1 MTKRKATDRSKKKAA
16 PAAVPSLPPHA
27 AMESVLAMFG
37 GGGRRG
43 TPLEQAQ
50 DLMYQ
55 AWEASSPARR
65 VALGR
70 QALEVSPDCAD
81 AYVLLVEHAGGGLA
95 ESIALLRE
103 GVAAGERALG
113 KRAFK
118 DDVGHFWGLLETRPY
133 MRARAGLAQLL
144 REAGQ
149 HDEAV
154 AHYRDL
160 LRLNPNDN
168 QGLRYELAPYLLE
181 LGLDEEL
188 TMLLGQYHD
197 DCSATW
203 AYSATLLAF
212 RKGGDDEDAR
222 QFLAEATKTNPHVPA
237 YLLGKKKLPKRLPD
251 YVGMGDQNEAVVYAS
266 SAVAGWKKTAGALDW
281 LRLS

>member
-1 MTKRKATDRSKKKAA
+1 MTRRKSSDRGKNKPAVAA
-16 PAAVPSLPPHA
+16 LPPLPPRA

-43 TPLEQAQ
+43 TPLDQAQ

-65 VALGR
+65 VALAR
-70 QALEVSPDCAD
+70 QALEISPDCAD
-81 AYVLLVEHAGGGLA
+81 AYVLLVQYSAGGLA

-103 GVAAGERALG
+103 GVAAGQRALG

-118 DDVGHFWGLLETRPY
+118 DDVGSFWGLLDTRPY

-149 HDEAV
+149 HEEAV

-168 QGLRYELAPYLLE
+168 QGLRYELAACLLD
-181 LGLDEEL
+181 LGLDEDL
-188 TMLLGQYHD
+188 AALLGQYHD

-203 AYSATLLAF
+203 AYSAALLAF
-212 RKGGDDEDAR
+212 RKGGDDADAR
-222 QFLAEATKTNPHVPA
+222 QLLVEAKKTNPHVPA
-237 YLLGKKKLPKRLPD
+237 YLLGKKKLPRRLPD
-251 YVGMGDQNEAVVYAS
+251 YIGMGDENEAVVYAI
-266 SAVAGWKKTAGALDW
+266 SAVAGWKKAVGALDW

>member
-1 MTKRKATDRSKKKAA
+1 MTKRKATGGSKKATSTRPRAA
-16 PAAVPSLPPHA
+16 SSAPPSMTSLLS
-27 AMESVLAMFG
+27 ML

-43 TPLEQAQ
+43 KPIDQAQ
-50 DLMYQ
+50 ELMYR
-55 AWEASSPARR
+55 AWEASTAARR
-65 VALGR
+65 VALAR
-70 QALEVSPDCAD
+70 QALEISPDCAD
-81 AYVLLVEHAGGGLA
+81 AYVLLVEHSTGGLA

-113 KRAFK
+113 KRVFK
-118 DDVGHFWGLLETRPY
+118 EDVGHFWGLLETRPY
-133 MRARAGLAQLL
+133 MRARAGLAQRL

-149 HDEAV
+149 HDEAL

-168 QGLRYELAPYLLE
+168 QGLRYELASYLFE
-181 LGLDEEL
+181 LGLDDEL
-188 TMLLGQYHD
+188 TALLARYED

-203 AYSATLLAF
+203 AYAAALLAF

-222 QFLAEATKTNPHVPA
+222 QLLVEAQQVNPHVPA

-251 YVGMGDQNEAVVYAS
+251 YIGMGDANEAVVYAS
-266 SAVAGWKKTAGALDW
+266 DAVAGWKSVAGALDW
-281 LRLS
+281 LRALS

>member
-1 MTKRKATDRSKKKAA
+1 
-16 PAAVPSLPPHA
+16 
-27 AMESVLAMFG
+27 MENLLSMLG
-37 GGGRRG
+37 GARRG
-43 TPLEQAQ
+43 KPLDQAQ
-50 DLMYQ
+50 EVMYR

-65 VALGR
+65 VALAR
-70 QALEVSPDCAD
+70 QALEISPDCAD
-81 AYVLLVEHAGGGLA
+81 AYVLLVEHSTGGVA

-103 GVAAGERALG
+103 GIAAGERALG
-113 KRAFK
+113 KRAFE

-149 HDEAV
+149 HDEAL

-168 QGLRYELAPYLLE
+168 QGLRYELASYLLE
-181 LGLDEEL
+181 LGLDDEL
-188 TMLLGQYHD
+188 TKLLARYKD

-203 AYSATLLAF
+203 AYAAALLAF

-222 QFLAEATKTNPHVPA
+222 DLLATAQQVNPHVPA
-237 YLLGKKKLPKRLPD
+237 FLLGKKKLPKRLPD
-251 YVGMGDQNEAVVYAS
+251 YMGMGDESEAVVYAS
-266 SAVAGWKKTAGALDW
+266 SAAAGWKKAAGALDW
-281 LRLS
+281 LRMLS

>member
-1 MTKRKATDRSKKKAA
+1 MTKRKASDRSKKPTSK
-16 PAAVPSLPPHA
+16 PRTTSSPPPSMANLLS
-27 AMESVLAMFG
+27 ML

-43 TPLEQAQ
+43 KPIDQAQ
-50 DLMYQ
+50 EVMYR

-65 VALGR
+65 VALAR
-70 QALEVSPDCAD
+70 QALEISPDCAD
-81 AYVLLVEHAGGGLA
+81 AYVLLVEHSTGGLA

-149 HDEAV
+149 HDEAI

-168 QGLRYELAPYLLE
+168 QGLRYELASYLLE
-181 LGLDEEL
+181 LGLDDEL
-188 TMLLGQYHD
+188 TGLLATYED

-203 AYSATLLAF
+203 AYSAALLAF
-212 RKGGDDEDAR
+212 RKRGDDEDAR
-222 QFLAEATKTNPHVPA
+222 QLLVDAQQVNPHVPA
-237 YLLGKKKLPKRLPD
+237 YLLGKRKLPKRLPD
-251 YVGMGDQNEAVVYAS
+251 YMGMGDESEAVIYAS
-266 SAVAGWKKTAGALDW
+266 SATGGWKNAAGALDW
-281 LRLS
+281 LRSLS